1 MANRYA
7 VSSDALATAATA
19 DHVGALLF
27 NPHGSKS
34 IYVRE
39 VHVFNTAATLMH
51 PALVRTSTAGVTPT
65 STVTPDADNAFDRR
79 AIPASGAL
87 LYGATFGT
95 QPTLQTPYLAR
106 TTLPAAIGAA
116 VMWSFLDEAIE
127 VPFGTGL
134 AVATPVATALQAARY
149 TFVFDE

>member
-7 VSSDALATAATA
+7 VASDTLATAATI
-19 DHVGALLF
+19 DHVSALLW
-27 NPHGSKS
+27 NPHGTKS

-39 VHVFNTAATLMH
+39 VHWFSQAATACH

-79 AIPASGAL
+79 AVPPSGAL

-106 TTLPAAIGAA
+106 SSLPAAIGAA
-116 VMWSFLDEAIE
+116 IMWSFLDTPIE
-127 VPFGTGL
+127 VPAGTGL
-134 AVATPVATALQAARY
+134 AVATPVATALQAARATY
-149 TFVFDE
+149 VWDE